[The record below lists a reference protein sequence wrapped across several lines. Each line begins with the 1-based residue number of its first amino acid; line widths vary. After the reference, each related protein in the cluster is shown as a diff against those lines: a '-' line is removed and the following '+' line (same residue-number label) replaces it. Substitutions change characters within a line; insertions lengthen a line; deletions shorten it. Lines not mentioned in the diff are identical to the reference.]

1 MRGHLL
7 ITGTSLSDLIDL
19 SILLTP
25 YYLTTTLAP
34 SPDPVSRA
42 ASVDAV
48 YDLRVVVVTPAT
60 PRTAGAAGPKSRIV
74 YVAAGLDAPQ
84 RCRLR
89 ESGCP
94 VLDMDDPSPAL
105 LAGILIA
112 AGSSPRSTRSQ

>member
-19 SILLTP
+19 SIPLTP

-34 SPDPVSRA
+34 SLDPVSRA
-42 ASVDAV
+42 AYADAA
-48 YDLRVVVVTPAT
+48 YDLRVVVVTQAT
-60 PRTAGAAGPKSRIV
+60 LRTAGIAGPKSRIV
-74 YVAAGLDAPQ
+74 FVAAGLDAPQ
-84 RCRLR
+84 RRRLA

-94 VLDMDDPSPAL
+94 VLDMDDPSPSL

-112 AGSSPRSTRSQ
+112 AGSSPRSTRSI